1 MSGQFGMQPAENYA
15 APVSYFIPTK
25 SEVGK
30 LQKEAGE
37 LRKVVDNKDNPWIE
51 RTRAESR
58 LHSIETRIQA
68 FRADEKQA
76 ASTATAAQQVEKI
89 VGSLSAAA
97 LGKEKAPQQP
107 SRLQR
112 VNNAEGRWVLSDG
125 GEVWSWIKWDAKQ
138 RAANAAA
145 GAPSTVLATAKAA
158 VAEFMAPVP
167 YFAAQ

>member
-1 MSGQFGMQPAENYA
+1 MSAQFGMQPAENFA
-15 APVSYFIPTK
+15 APVSYFVPTK

-37 LRKVVDNKDNPWIE
+37 LRKVVDNKDNPWVD
-51 RTRAESR
+51 RARAESR

-76 ASTATAAQQVEKI
+76 ASTATAAQQVAEI
-89 VGSLSAAA
+89 IDRLPDAAL
-97 LGKEKAPQQP
+97 LGKEKAPQQR
-107 SRLQR
+107 SRLQQ
-112 VNNAEGRWVLSDG
+112 VDNAEGRWVLSDG

-158 VAEFMAPVP
+158 MATK
-167 YFAAQ
+167 AANLRGLG